1 MGNETNS
8 PSIPVVPRKFMA
20 AFIMLVSCFALW
32 GLLNNMT
39 DNLVPAFKNIFSIP
53 QEKSALV
60 QVAFYGA
67 YAVLAIFA
75 SILIEEFSYKKGVLI
90 GLGVYIL
97 GALMYI
103 PACIAQSFDI
113 YFVAIFVV
121 AGGCSLLE
129 TTCNPYVL
137 SMGPQETAVRRLNF
151 AQAFNP
157 VGSIAGILLAQQL
170 ILSNLNPATA
180 DERALMPAEQL
191 KEIVHHELFWVCA
204 PYVGLCGIAFLIW
217 LFFLGLKEEKQAVQ
231 QNDVGMRILFA
242 VLAGI
247 ITSTILASLFP
258 EKSKGVIL
266 FCGALCPLGY
276 ICLVETAKER
286 AGEKISGGMRVL
298 IAALYSVLPLVTLN
312 LLFPE
317 MNKVAWVLCGTLGPI
332 VYICLVKNY
341 RETLLALLAKPRYW
355 CGVIAQFF
363 YVGVQ
368 IAAWTYL
375 NVYCCKEL
383 GVTPATAASYYL
395 ISLVLF
401 IACRWVATYFMK
413 MFNPAAMMA
422 LFAVAAIACCAGVMY
437 LPSTV
442 LFTVGGLDFSA
453 NVLCL
458 IAMSGC
464 MSLMFPTIYGIA
476 LGGLDEK
483 IVKLGAAGLIMAIL
497 GGALITPWM
506 AGVLGDAES
515 MWISLLPGFDN
526 TWDTNL
532 GTSSAAVRASFVV
545 PAICFAVVLAYSL
558 IFRKKKD

>member
-1 MGNETNS
+1 MGEFCNTMGNTNTT
-8 PSIPVVPRKFMA
+8 PPLPVVPRKFMS
-20 AFIMLVSCFALW
+20 AFVMLVSCFALW

-113 YFVAIFVV
+113 YFIAIFVV

-157 VGSIAGILLAQQL
+157 VGSIAGILLAQQF

-180 DERALMPAEQL
+180 DERALMPADQL

-217 LFFLGLKEEKQAVQ
+217 LFFLFLRDDKK
-231 QNDVGMRILFA
+231 
-242 VLAGI
+242 
-247 ITSTILASLFP
+247 P
-258 EKSKGVIL
+258 EAADAPAATQG
-266 FCGALCPLGY
+266 
-276 ICLVETAKER
+276 
-286 AGEKISGGMRVL
+286 GGMRVFV
-298 IAALYSVLPLVTLN
+298 ALLFSVVPLTVLYF
-312 LLFPE
+312 LFPE

-332 VYICLVKNY
+332 VYVCLVKNY
-341 RETLLALLAKPRYW
+341 REMLLELLSKPRYW

-413 MFNPAAMMA
+413 QFNPAMMMA
-422 LFAVAAIACCAGVMY
+422 LFATAAIACCAGVMY
-437 LPSTV
+437 LPSNV
-442 LFTVGGLDFSA
+442 LFTIGGLDFTA

-476 LGGLDEK
+476 LGGLSEK

-506 AGVLGDAES
+506 AGVLGDADS
-515 MWISLLPGFDN
+515 MWVSLVSCYDN

-558 IFRKKKD
+558 IFRKKES